1 MQNTEISKP
10 QSVEIFITHTKEN
23 FDYYSRR
30 FKDLTNMKV
39 VYEKRTPEEE
49 LKAAMNQIKAYG
61 LGERDIYRK

>member
-30 FKDLTNMKV
+30 FKDLTNVKV

-49 LKAAMNQIKAYG
+49 LEVVMNQIMGYSF
-61 LGERDIYRK
+61 GERDIYRK

>member
-30 FKDLTNMKV
+30 FKDLTNVKV
-39 VYEKRTPEEE
+39 VYEERTAKEKLE
-49 LKAAMNQIKAYG
+49 AAMNQIMSYSF
-61 LGERDIYRK
+61 GETGIYR